1 MNINAKQIFV
11 NHPVQNLQK
20 SKSFFTE
27 VGFTFNEQ
35 FEDESATC
43 MVVNETIYVMLLEE
57 DRYTSFTKKEIPD
70 TNTHS
75 EAIVALSLDSREEV
89 DKVVNRAF
97 AAGAGSYNE
106 PQDHGFMYGWSF
118 ADIDGHLWEFFHM
131 DMAAAEAEAK
141 TKTQQ

>member
-1 MNINAKQIFV
+1 MNMNARQIFV
-11 NHPVQNLQK
+11 NLPVKDLQK
-20 SKSFFTE
+20 SKAFFTE

-43 MVVNETIYVMLLEE
+43 MVVNETIFVMLLEE
-57 DRYTSFTKKEIPD
+57 DRYTSFTKKEIPN
-70 TNTHS
+70 TSTHS

-89 DKVVNRAF
+89 DEVVNRAF
-97 AAGAGSYNE
+97 AAGAGTYNE

-131 DMAAAEAEAK
+131 DMAAAEAAAK
-141 TKTQQ
+141 Q